1 MVASCSSMAAHSC
14 WARAFPPPAIP
25 MALAALISGLGPDSP
40 ARDPNGPGALNCDPH
55 RYPMRTISKME
66 CHHPSTEESAGRP
79 DAALTSMT
87 PTSSPTFSLCP
98 RRVSVFHNH
107 RFGQTLWDVSV
118 QVVLNPL
125 GLPVWPTFSKWNWAA
140 LMEHMVTRDVFIYI
154 YIHIQYTPIIPNLSP
169 CMDT

>member
-1 MVASCSSMAAHSC
+1 MS
-14 WARAFPPPAIP
+14 I
-25 MALAALISGLGPDSP
+25 
-40 ARDPNGPGALNCDPH
+40 PNGRILLQHGCSFMLGSRLSASGHTHGFGGFDLWPWTRQPDAIRTVRALNCDPH
-55 RYPMRTISKME
+55 RYPMRTISKLE

-125 GLPVWPTFSKWNWAA
+125 GLPVWPTFSK
-140 LMEHMVTRDVFIYI
+140 
-154 YIHIQYTPIIPNLSP
+154 
-169 CMDT
+169 